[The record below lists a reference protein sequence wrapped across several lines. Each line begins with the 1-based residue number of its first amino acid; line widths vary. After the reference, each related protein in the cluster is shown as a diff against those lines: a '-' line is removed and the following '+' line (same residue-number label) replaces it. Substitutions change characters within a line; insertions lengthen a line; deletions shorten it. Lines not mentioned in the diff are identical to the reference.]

1 MGARNQVVLASN
13 NQHKLRELRE
23 LLKQLPVDLVP
34 QTDWGLE
41 SATEDGCTFVENAL
55 IKARHACSHTGL
67 PSIADDS
74 GLVVSSLNGEPGIR
88 SARFA
93 GEQADAAQNN
103 QLLLSRLFDIGM
115 KQNDTRAY
123 FCSVLVY
130 IENADDPMPEVSI
143 GTWNGQIVRCPRGS
157 NGFGYDPVFKPD
169 GVSLTAAE
177 LDPEV
182 KNKMSHRAQASH
194 DFLERLK
201 LRLGQ

>member
-1 MGARNQVVLASN
+1 MSEHKQVVLASN

-23 LLKQLPVDLVP
+23 LLNQLPVDLVP
-34 QTDWGLE
+34 QSNWGIE

-74 GLVVSSLNGEPGIR
+74 GLVVPSLNGEPGIR
-88 SARFA
+88 SARYA
-93 GEQADAAQNN
+93 GDESDATLNN
-103 QLLLSRLFDIGM
+103 RLLLSRLFDKNEDPI
-115 KQNDTRAY
+115 DTRAY

-130 IENADDPMPEVSI
+130 LENADDPMPEVSI

-157 NGFGYDPVFKPD
+157 NGFGYDPIFKPD

-182 KNKMSHRAQASH
+182 KNRLSHRAQASQE
-194 DFLERLK
+194 FVSRLK
-201 LRLGQ
+201 NRLGH